1 LEYDIEQIIAI
12 SNQKGGVAKT
22 TTCSSLGACLAEL
35 GQKALV
41 VDLDSQAH
49 LTMSAGLDPDELE
62 YTLADLLESFGSG
75 RSLVGKEVI
84 RPTLIKGL
92 DILPSDL
99 RLASVERF
107 LYEQDDYETILAQ
120 ILAQWQR
127 EYDYLLL
134 DCPPSL
140 SAITL
145 MALTAAQRVL
155 IPVQCEYYAVRGLSR
170 LLDIVAEIRKR
181 TNPDLTYH
189 LLATLYDQR
198 NRICRGVLEQLR
210 FSFPDWLLDTIIG
223 VDTRVRECPAAG
235 EPIILYAPLARASQQ
250 YRQLAREFHAR
261 IQNEGVEEK

>member
-1 LEYDIEQIIAI
+1 MKQIIAI

-22 TTCSSLGACLAEL
+22 TTCSSLGACLAEQ
-35 GQKALV
+35 GQRALI

-49 LTMSAGLDPDELE
+49 LTMAAGLDPDELE
-62 YTLADLLESFGSG
+62 NTLADLLESFGTS

-84 RPTLIKGL
+84 RPTLIEGL
-92 DILPSDL
+92 DILPADL

-107 LYEQDDYETILAQ
+107 LYEQDDYEMILAQ
-120 ILAQWQR
+120 ILAQWQT

-170 LLDIVAEIRKR
+170 LLDIVAEVQER

-198 NRICRGVLEQLR
+198 NRICRSVLDQLR
-210 FSFPDWLLDTIIG
+210 VNFPDWLLDTVIG
-223 VDTRVRECPAAG
+223 VDTRMRECPAAG
-235 EPIILYAPLARASQQ
+235 EPIILYAPHTRASQQ
-250 YRQLAREFHAR
+250 YRQLAHEFHDR
-261 IQNEGVEEK
+261 IQNEGVEKK